1 MVQWFR
7 PVAKTTTI
15 AEAQTS
21 VTDIAEQELHSDKV
35 FSDCQCLGSVN
46 GLVVGRRLTGDKRK
60 QLNQTNQNANWCHT
74 MS

>member
-1 MVQWFR
+1 VVQWFR

-35 FSDCQCLGSVN
+35 FSGCQCLGSVN
-46 GLVVGRRLTGDKRK
+46 GLVVGRRLT
-60 QLNQTNQNANWCHT
+60 
-74 MS
+74 